1 VISKISSILLY
12 NIEVTIRLNNNNLES
27 QPNKYRNNLQKK
39 STSNIDIGSSLNK
52 YLLKLVLDYE
62 KTVEHKLNI
71 LILGSTHYDLG
82 IALADYGHKITF
94 LTWDIDDHKKLKA
107 SIDKS
112 KLYNQISNQ
121 IINLKTIESLTE
133 TKYDILFCLI
143 PMYRML
149 TDLNFIKQK
158 VFFEYI
164 LKNINTALWL
174 IPRNDERNPLDIYL
188 QSQKDLDFYINYDY
202 VFELARVKIA
212 FNSVE
217 YPILYTSKTILLI
230 NSRFYKNDF
239 GRSIRNAGS
248 IFSRVYLIKN
258 KLYKV
263 SLLNSDGYSTVSREF
278 KFLSNLRLIDKI
290 KLRIPIKVV
299 LNKGLVFDSLQRK
312 NINGIGLHEI
322 KTISDSDKI
331 LKEFIK
337 LCRKFSKAKIYH
349 NDIRPWNILWN
360 GKKCVFIDFE
370 NSSRYDQDVSNFP
383 QILLFFAI
391 ANYIKKSDRIK
402 IWGIEDII
410 QQNSEYL
417 YSNEARKLFYNSW
430 EKISIVSINELL
442 AIDYCDVKTG
452 FKQLIQLLESY

>member
-1 VISKISSILLY
+1 M
-12 NIEVTIRLNNNNLES
+12 TIGLNNNNLES

-39 STSNIDIGSSLNK
+39 SSSNIDLGSSLNK
-52 YLLKLVLDYE
+52 YLLKLVLNYE
-62 KTVEHKLNI
+62 KTVDHKLNI

-94 LTWDIDDHKKLKA
+94 ITWDIDDHKKLKA

-112 KLYNQISNQ
+112 KFYNQISNQ

-158 VFFEYI
+158 VFFEYM
-164 LKNINTALWL
+164 LKNIDTAFWL
-174 IPRNDERNPLDIYL
+174 LPKNDERNPLDIYL
-188 QSQKDLDFYINYDY
+188 PSQKNLDFYINYDY
-202 VFELARVKIA
+202 VVELARVKIN
-212 FNSVE
+212 FNSAE

-230 NSRFYKNDF
+230 NCRFYKNNF
-239 GRSIRNAGS
+239 VKFIRNAGS

-263 SLLNSDGYSTVSREF
+263 SLLDSYGYSSVSREF
-278 KFLSNLRLIDKI
+278 EFLSNLRLIDKI
-290 KLRIPIKVV
+290 KLRIPMKVI
-299 LNKGLVFDSLQRK
+299 LNKGLTFDTLQRK
-312 NINGIGLHEI
+312 KINGIGLHEI
-322 KTISDSDKI
+322 ITISDSHKM

-349 NDIRPWNILWN
+349 NDIRPWNILWD

-370 NSSRYDQDVSNFP
+370 NSSRSDQDVSNFP

-391 ANYIKKSDRIK
+391 ANYIKRSDRIK

-452 FKQLIQLLESY
+452 FKQLIELLESY